1 MKNPLLYFVIIL
13 VSFSSCSKKSYT
25 ALYREDALLGQNEIK
40 YNLSKNLLK
49 LEIIYTLNE
58 PRVFKNGIDQ
68 VLTSSTT
75 KITIEDPLKISKLL
89 VADQSKTY
97 VLKSNQVSEDYF
109 LNPDEYED
117 TTHTETVSDVFVEHI
132 SRTSSVSK
140 SYFTDSYK
148 EAEAFGAVIEILDN
162 LSKIKTKVDADY
174 TLDLVA
180 LYKSKITTVN
190 EDFKPYIKKTKV
202 KYTVIVDPSAID
214 STVGKWSSVNHENV
228 EHTIYPSHIFKENT
242 VLIDT
247 VSIVTPNLEHY
258 KLSFL
263 DHQKAVKGLVYRSPS
278 SETFDVKVNNHVLQG
293 DALQLSQFGTM
304 KVISVDELKGDID
317 SDVILFRAKE
327 TQHVLVQ
334 NESVSSLNDTVEL
347 LDFDSNETVE
357 SSQIA
362 IRNEYKEKLEKIDLL
377 INKLKARKKE
387 L

>member
-1 MKNPLLYFVIIL
+1 MKNTLLYFVLIL

-68 VLTSSTT
+68 ALTSSAT

-89 VADQSKTY
+89 VADQSKTF
-97 VLKSNQVSEDYF
+97 VLKGNQVSEDYF
-109 LNPDEYED
+109 LNPDEFENMAN
-117 TTHTETVSDVFVEHI
+117 TETVSDVFGENI
-132 SRTSSVSK
+132 CKTTSVSK
-140 SYFTDSYK
+140 SSYTDSRK
-148 EAEAFGAVIEILDN
+148 EAEAYGAVIEILDN

-174 TLDLVA
+174 TLDLVS
-180 LYKSKITTVN
+180 LYKSQITTVN
-190 EDFKPYIKKTKV
+190 EDFKPYIKKSKV
-202 KYTVIVDPSAID
+202 KYTVIIDPSDID
-214 STVGKWSSVNHENV
+214 STEGKWSTVNNENIL
-228 EHTIYPSHIFKENT
+228 HTIYPSHIFKDNT
-242 VLIDT
+242 MLMDT
-247 VSIVTPNLEHY
+247 VTMVTPNLENY

-263 DHQKAVKGLVYRSPS
+263 EHKDAVEGLVYRSPS
-278 SETFDVKVNNHVLQG
+278 SETFDVKVNNHLLQG

-327 TQHVLVQ
+327 TQHALVQ

-377 INKLKARKKE
+377 INKLKERKKE